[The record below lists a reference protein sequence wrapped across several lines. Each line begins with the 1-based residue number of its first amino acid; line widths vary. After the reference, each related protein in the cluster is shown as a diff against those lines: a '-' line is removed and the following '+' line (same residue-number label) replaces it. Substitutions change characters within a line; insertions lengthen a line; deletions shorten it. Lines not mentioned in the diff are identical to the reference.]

1 VSSWRGFG
9 LLLVIISGAAC
20 ATATVTGDDNTDSGT
35 GSDSSLPPKD
45 GSTNDVVKP
54 NDAGT
59 CNSPTTKCVTDAGP
73 ICADLKTDTNHCGQC
88 TTVCTTADAGS
99 LQPGP
104 NNPDAGVFFDG
115 GYDGGIGWSLGTPS
129 CDASNCAVTCPQGFN
144 ECSDGIC
151 YDPQNF
157 HDHCGD
163 CNTACQSTEWCT
175 KGKCC
180 SVGSQIC
187 NSVCTDV
194 SADKNNCGSCGNV
207 CGSGTP
213 VCSGGKCVS
222 AVTFSQAFVSG
233 QIATS
238 QCTAWTTFRAALTGT
253 YTSITISGTNDTTGR
268 TCSGTGANT
277 LCQALHNNTST
288 SVSCGS
294 YTWVTDQCSGG
305 IELTADNGT
314 CSCTNPGYNV
324 RPCLSSNGDW
334 GGVNTKSCAAPS
346 QTITVTCQ

>member
-1 VSSWRGFG
+1 MRWGG
-9 LLLVIISGAAC
+9 LFAISCCLFAAC
-20 ATATVTGDDNTDSGT
+20 ATATIPTEDDASTGG
-35 GSDSSLPPKD
+35 DSSVPKD
-45 GSTNDVVKP
+45 GSAADVAKP

-73 ICADLKTDTNHCGQC
+73 VCVDTKTDIDHCGQC
-88 TTVCTTADAGS
+88 TTACTTADAGS

-104 NNPDAGVFFDG
+104 NNPDAGIG
-115 GYDGGIGWSLGTPS
+115 PYDGGIGWTLGTPG
-129 CDASNCAVTCPQGFN
+129 CDASNCAVTCPQGFT

-157 HDHCGD
+157 HDHCGN
-163 CNTACQSTEWCT
+163 CTTACQSTEWCT
-175 KGKCC
+175 QGKCC
-180 SVGSQIC
+180 SVGTKLC
-187 NSVCTDV
+187 NGNCVDTTS
-194 SADKNNCGSCGNV
+194 DKNNCGSCGNV
-207 CGSGTP
+207 CGSGKP
-213 VCSGGKCVS
+213 VCSGGQCVS

-238 QCTAWTTFRAALTGT
+238 QCTAWTTFRSQLTGT
-253 YTSITISGTNDTTGR
+253 YSSITISGTNDTVGR
-268 TCSGTGANT
+268 TCSGAGANT

-288 SVSCGS
+288 SVSCGGF
-294 YTWVTDQCSGG
+294 TWVTDQCTGG

-324 RPCLSSNGDW
+324 RPCLNTNGDW

-346 QTITVTCQ
+346 QTITVMCQ